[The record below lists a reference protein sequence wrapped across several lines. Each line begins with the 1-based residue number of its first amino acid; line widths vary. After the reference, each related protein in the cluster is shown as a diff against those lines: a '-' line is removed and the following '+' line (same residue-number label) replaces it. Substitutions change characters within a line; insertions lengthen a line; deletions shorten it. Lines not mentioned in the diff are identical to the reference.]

1 MKHHLSF
8 CIIEQLSHNVFE
20 TIAIKNAVI
29 NKNCADESW
38 IFWHHLRDKPF
49 GLLVNCQNPY
59 SHSFEGSREI
69 GKHPF
74 QQKTAILMN
83 NNKLILEMK
92 TTMEIKKSTGD
103 GSPHQFFSDR
113 NEAIKWLSDI

>member
-8 CIIEQLSHNVFE
+8 CNIEQLSHNVFE
-20 TIAIKNAVI
+20 TVAKKNTVI
-29 NKNCADESW
+29 DKNCANESW

-49 GLLVNCQNPY
+49 GLLVNCQNLY

-69 GKHPF
+69 GKHPL
-74 QQKTAILMN
+74 QQKTAILLN
-83 NNKLILEMK
+83 NNELKTELE
-92 TTMEIKKSTGD
+92 TTIEIKQSTGD
-103 GSPHQFFSDR
+103 DTPHQFFTDR